1 MPRIPQSQVRKFPVR
16 KSLAAL
22 AVASLVTGSALLF
35 TAGSHPSQA
44 SAPVFEDQRGVLTI
58 APLLEKVTPG
68 VVNIAVKTQKKV
80 GPNPLLSDP
89 FFRQFFGQAPQLQ
102 EPREREGMSAGS
114 GVIVDAA
121 KGYVLTNNHVID
133 DAKHIQVTLKDGREF
148 KAKLIGTDPDTDI
161 ALLQI
166 KADNLTA
173 VPFGRSESVRVG
185 DVVIAIGNPFA
196 LGQTVTSGIVS
207 ALGRSGLGIEG
218 YEDFIQTDASINP
231 GNSGGA
237 LINSKGEL
245 IGINTAIIGPGGGNV
260 GIGFAV
266 PSHMAK
272 SVMTQLAEFG
282 EVRRGR
288 LGVVIQDLT
297 PDIADALG
305 IEAANGGAIVTDV
318 DGRSPAAKAGL
329 KAGDVIVA
337 LDGKPVRNSADLRN
351 RVGMVQKGERVAL
364 DMLRE
369 GKAMTKT
376 VEVGAMTTAELP
388 GAKITPEL
396 AGAVFRDMPA
406 SHGSAH
412 QGPERGI
419 IVAKAAEGSP
429 AWRYGLR
436 EGDLI
441 AAVNRKSVPS
451 LEDFASAVKSAG
463 PVIAMNLVRDGGGL
477 FIVIQR

>member
-1 MPRIPQSQVRKFPVR
+1 MLTIR
-16 KSLAAL
+16 KSLAVV
-22 AVASLVTGSALLF
+22 AVAGIVAGGAFATVTG
-35 TAGSHPSQA
+35 GSKPTHA
-44 SAPVFEDQRGVLTI
+44 SAPFFEDHRGVLTI

-68 VVNIAVKTQKKV
+68 VVNIAVKTRKKV

-89 FFRQFFGQAPQLQ
+89 FFRQFFGQSQQPQ
-102 EPREREGMSAGS
+102 EPVEREGMSAGS

-133 DAKHIQVTLKDGREF
+133 HASNIQVTLKDGRQF
-148 KAKLIGTDPDTDI
+148 NAKLIGTDPDTDI

-166 KADNLTA
+166 KADHLTA
-173 VPFGRSESVRVG
+173 VRLGLSERVRVG

-237 LINSKGEL
+237 LINSKGEM
-245 IGINTAIIGPGGGNV
+245 IGINTAILGPGGGNV

-266 PSHMAK
+266 PSNMVK
-272 SVMTQLAEFG
+272 SVMSQLVRFG

-305 IEAANGGAIVTDV
+305 IDKTTGAIVTNV
-318 DGRSPAAKAGL
+318 DEHSPAAKAGI
-329 KAGDVIVA
+329 KAGDVILA
-337 LDGKPVRNSADLRN
+337 LDGKQVHNSSDLRN
-351 RVGMVQKGERVAL
+351 RVGLVQKGERVAL
-364 DMLRE
+364 DLIRD
-369 GKAMTKT
+369 GKGITKS
-376 VEVGAMTTAELP
+376 VEVGRMTTAELP
-388 GAKITPEL
+388 GDKVAPEL

-406 SHGSAH
+406 GHGS
-412 QGPERGI
+412 QGHDVERG
-419 IVAKAAEGSP
+419 VAIAKVAERSP

-436 EGDLI
+436 DGDMI
-441 AAVNRKSVPS
+441 VAVNRRPVRN
-451 LEDFASAVKSAG
+451 LEDFASVVKSAG
-463 PVIAMNLVRDGGGL
+463 PVVAMNLMREGSAMFL
-477 FIVIQR
+477 VIER